1 MKWLLVAVAFALGAA
16 ITWFLT
22 VKRVTQTVPTQG
34 AGVGDVDQGGGAMDS
49 SETHDLE
56 GQVGDGD
63 ADGDSH
69 GAAEAVDDGSDD
81 ASSFGGERTSAS
93 ASARAGWDHDAEDID
108 ALLSD
113 DEKSHA
119 EKAGG
124 KPSGEG
130 TSGEETPGHA

>member
-1 MKWLLVAVAFALGAA
+1 MAVAFALGAA

-56 GQVGDGD
+56 GQVVDGDGQ

-69 GAAEAVDDGSDD
+69 DAAEAVDDGSDD

-93 ASARAGWDHDAEDID
+93 ASARGGWDHDAEDID

-124 KPSGEG
+124 KTSGEG